1 MNDEKV
7 SRRALKD
14 RPEFKNKLKPLTCLQ
29 DTNVQKA
36 VALMSEK
43 NFGSVM
49 VIDNEQRVIGVLTE
63 RDIMIK
69 LVHKGR
75 EAEKTL
81 VSEIMTKDVK
91 VARESDDVLDW
102 LRIMSN
108 ERFRRLPVVDDD
120 GRIVCVFTQG
130 DFVSYTWPELLFQAK
145 ELAKAGAMKNFP
157 LLLFGGGLI
166 LYSILTVGAISFFAS
181 K

>member
-1 MNDEKV
+1 MNDGKV

-29 DTNVQKA
+29 DTNVQNA

-75 EAEKTL
+75 DAGKTL
-81 VSEIMTKDVK
+81 VSEIMTKDVR

-108 ERFRRLPVVDDD
+108 ERFRRLPVVDDS
-120 GRIVCVFTQG
+120 GRVVCVFTQG
-130 DFVSYTWPELLFQAK
+130 DFVSYTWPDLLFQAK
-145 ELAKAGAMKNFP
+145 ELAKAGVMKNFSVW
-157 LLLFGGGLI
+157 LIGGGLF
-166 LYSILTVGAISFFAS
+166 LYSVLMLGVIVFMSS
-181 K
+181 N

>member
-1 MNDEKV
+1 MNEEKV

-63 RDIMIK
+63 RDIMMK
-69 LVHKGR
+69 LVHEGR
-75 EAEKTL
+75 EAKKTL

-166 LYSILTVGAISFFAS
+166 FYSILTVSAISFFVS

>member
-1 MNDEKV
+1 MDNEKV

-63 RDIMIK
+63 RDIMMK

-81 VSEIMTKDVK
+81 VSEIMTKDVR
-91 VARESDDVLDW
+91 VARETDDVLDW

-130 DFVSYTWPELLFQAK
+130 DFVSYTWPELLFQAR
-145 ELAKAGAMKNFP
+145 ELAKAGAMRNFP

-166 LYSILTVGAISFFAS
+166 FYLILTVSAISFFVS

>member
-1 MNDEKV
+1 MDDEKV

-14 RPEFKNKLKPLTCLQ
+14 RPEFKNKLKPLTCFQ
-29 DTNVQKA
+29 DTSVQKA

-43 NFGSVM
+43 NFGSVI

-63 RDIMIK
+63 RDIMMK

-81 VSEIMTKDVK
+81 VSEIMTKDVR
-91 VARESDDVLDW
+91 VARETDDVLDW

-108 ERFRRLPVVDDD
+108 ERFRRLPVVDDN

-130 DFVSYTWPELLFQAK
+130 DFVSYTWPELFFQAK

>member
-1 MNDEKV
+1 MDDKKV

-14 RPEFKNKLKPLTCLQ
+14 RPEFKNKLKPLTCFQ
-29 DTNVQKA
+29 DTSVQKA

-43 NFGSVM
+43 NFGSVI

-63 RDIMIK
+63 RDIMTK
-69 LVHKGR
+69 LVNKGR

-102 LRIMSN
+102 LSIMSN

-130 DFVSYTWPELLFQAK
+130 DFVSYTWPELLFQAR
-145 ELAKAGAMKNFP
+145 ELAFGLGIERISMLKYGVQDIR
-157 LLLFGGGLI
+157 LF
-166 LYSILTVGAISFFAS
+166 YSGDVRFLRQF
-181 K
+181 

>member
-1 MNDEKV
+1 MDNEKV

-29 DTNVQKA
+29 DTSVQKA

-43 NFGSVM
+43 NFGSVI

-91 VARESDDVLDW
+91 VARESDDVLEW
-102 LRIMSN
+102 LSIMSN

-130 DFVSYTWPELLFQAK
+130 DFVSYTWPELLFQAR

-166 LYSILTVGAISFFAS
+166 LYLILTVSAISLFVS